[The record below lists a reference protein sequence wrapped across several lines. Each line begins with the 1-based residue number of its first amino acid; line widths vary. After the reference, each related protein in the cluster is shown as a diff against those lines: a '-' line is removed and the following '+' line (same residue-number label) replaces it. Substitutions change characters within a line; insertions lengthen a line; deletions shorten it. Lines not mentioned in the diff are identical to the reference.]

1 MRHSVSLAFALL
13 LLFSEPV
20 SAVEGGRSVPSPMGG
35 NGHNVSFDG
44 RLFIVRTG
52 PGWEARLLRPER
64 ITRDASGF
72 PDVSDA
78 FAPPVLIQTPDDEE
92 NALAICETDAASTP
106 YRCDAGGSASAGGA
120 FACYDVW
127 VIDSNAVSGDNRL
140 RRRRLFLQVRNPET
154 RDAAV
159 ERFEWRTGLEYL
171 GTALRGIEPTVT
183 RDGRLLVYQGVRE
196 NDGDID
202 TLVYSYNSTPC
213 GATGWSAP
221 RDITQMR
228 SDTRLTG
235 TYRLADS
242 ALRAA
247 DGTVYTDRVRG
258 AYPWIFP
265 DGEAINFTAVGMP
278 CRATEDPPG
287 CGPRRNAVSVIG
299 YPTNWALAHVD
310 GEVNPS
316 RVDTVRLFFSSPGPR
331 TFAEI
336 PATPGLDVW
345 PFFGSNTSNYT
356 EMIFDDGLD
365 GRYAAVLHMNE
376 LVTPSGEF
384 DLSRTPDT
392 SGFFNT
398 GRLVGGAS
406 LPPANNGRVGKAV
419 ELDGQTGR
427 VEVPHAASLNP
438 VNQLTVEMY
447 VRPSSDPDCDAEN
460 NYRYLFGKGP
470 FDTGAYSLVF
480 EQDRSF
486 QARVRAGGVERSI
499 GSARAVP
506 VGAWRHV
513 AFVYDAATG
522 TLAFF
527 VDGEETARAAFAPA
541 TLDGSTH
548 AVQIGGAMDTPAC
561 AAGHGSFHGAIDE
574 VRISNVAR
582 YGDFAPPAG
591 EDAGVPGSDAGP
603 RPGTD
608 GGPRPGV
615 DGGGPGPDDSDGGGG
630 LPGRDSGPGGGDAG
644 ASGGCGCTAASR
656 SAAPAWLVAPFV
668 LGIAWR
674 RRRARRSGVLPPKAE
689 AGTPQSTTRR

>member
-1 MRHSVSLAFALL
+1 MRKPPLLLVALL
-13 LLFSEPV
+13 LLFVPAGA
-20 SAVEGGRSVPSPMGG
+20 SAVEGAQAVPSPLGG

-72 PDVSDA
+72 PNVSDA
-78 FAPPVLIQTPDDEE
+78 FSPPVLIQAPDNEE
-92 NALAICETDAASTP
+92 NALAICESDSARAP
-106 YRCDAGGSASAGGA
+106 YRCDASGAETAGGA

-127 VIDSNAVSGDNRL
+127 IIDSNAVIADNRL

-154 RDAAV
+154 RDAAI

-171 GTALRGIEPTVT
+171 GTTLRGIEPTVT

-196 NDGDID
+196 NDGSID

-213 GATGWSAP
+213 AATGWSAP
-221 RDITQMR
+221 RDISQMS
-228 SDTRLTG
+228 SDARLAG

-242 ALRAA
+242 PLRAA
-247 DGTVYTDRVRG
+247 DGSVYTGRVRG

-265 DGEAINFTAVGMP
+265 DGEAINFTAVNMP

-316 RVDTVRLFFSSPGPR
+316 REDTVRLFFSSPGAR
-331 TFAEI
+331 TFSEI

-356 EMIFDDGLD
+356 ELVFDDGLD
-365 GRYAAVLHMNE
+365 GRYAGVWHMNE
-376 LVTPSGEF
+376 LVTSTGEF

-398 GRLVGGAS
+398 GRLVGGAT

-419 ELDGQTGR
+419 ELDGRTGR
-427 VEVPHAASLNP
+427 VEIPHAASLNP
-438 VNQLTVEMY
+438 VNQLTVELWL
-447 VRPSSDPDCDAEN
+447 RPASDPDCDAEN
-460 NYRYLFGKGP
+460 NYRYLLGKGP

-486 QARVRAGGVERSI
+486 QARVRAGGEE
-499 GSARAVP
+499 RAVFSGAAIP
-506 VGAWRHV
+506 VATWSHV
-513 AFVYDAATG
+513 AFVYDAASG
-522 TLAFF
+522 TLAFY
-527 VDGEETARAAFAPA
+527 VDGVETSRATFTPA

-548 AVQIGGAMDTPAC
+548 SLQIGGAMDSAAC
-561 AAGHGSFHGAIDE
+561 PAGHGSFHGAIDE
-574 VRISNVAR
+574 VKISNVAR
-582 YGDFAPPAG
+582 YGDFEPPPG
-591 EDAGVPGSDAGP
+591 VDAGTPPGTDAGPP

-608 GGPRPGV
+608 AGPPRPGADAGGTTGDR
-615 DGGGPGPDDSDGGGG
+615 DGGATSRSDAGGVDDPAPDDS
-630 LPGRDSGPGGGDAG
+630 
-644 ASGGCGCTAASR
+644 GGCSTSGSR
-656 SAAPAWLVAPFV
+656 SAFPWWLLPLAFLPRRHAP
-668 LGIAWR
+668 R
-674 RRRARRSGVLPPKAE
+674 N
-689 AGTPQSTTRR
+689 